1 MNSNDYIQL
10 LHKVL
15 LQKATEEE
23 TACLEAW
30 GNEKEEHQRLI
41 EAYKNTWSLSK
52 NYGESVSVDTTKAW
66 QKLEQRLRTNES
78 AVVKKSKQSI
88 AVWLAAASL
97 IFVTVIAWLYSM
109 PTNTPEWLEYQ
120 ASNQQ
125 VLIANLPDGSVVSL
139 AKGSVLKYTQQ
150 VGKRLVK
157 LEGTA
162 FFEVSKNPS
171 QVFEVEANNSII
183 SVLGTSFEVLGQD
196 DKDAVEVHVTE
207 GKVAIKQSVSA
218 ASVQLEG
225 GQSAR
230 YNPQRQQFETFDLPN
245 NILAWKTQKLVFENS
260 RLDVVIRDLNAF
272 FEVEIGFENASIKAC
287 HFTGKFKDSSL
298 EEILEVLCFSSNL
311 KMEQLNNTYQLIG
324 QGCPLSN

>member
-23 TACLEAW
+23 SSRLEAW

-41 EAYKNTWSLSK
+41 EAYKTTWNLSK
-52 NYGESVSVDTTKAW
+52 NYGETVSVDTTKAW
-66 QKLEQRLRTNES
+66 HKLEQRLRTKES
-78 AVVKKSKQSI
+78 VVVKKSNRSI

-97 IFVTVIAWLYSM
+97 IFVSVIAWLYSM
-109 PTNTPEWLEYQ
+109 PNTREWLEYQ
-120 ASNQQ
+120 ANNQQ

-162 FFEVSKNPS
+162 FFEVSKNPR
-171 QVFEVEANNSII
+171 QVFEVVANNSII

-272 FEVEIGFENASIKAC
+272 FEVEIGFENPSIKAC

-311 KMEQLNNTYQLIG
+311 KLEQLNNTYQLIG
-324 QGCPLSN
+324 QGCIPSNK

>member
-23 TACLEAW
+23 TSRLEAW

-41 EAYKNTWSLSK
+41 EAYKTTWNLSK
-52 NYGESVSVDTTKAW
+52 NYGETVSVDTTKAW
-66 QKLEQRLRTNES
+66 HKLEQRLRIKES
-78 AVVKKSKQSI
+78 VVVKKSNQSI

-109 PTNTPEWLEYQ
+109 PNTREWLEYQ
-120 ASNQQ
+120 ASNQE

-162 FFEVSKNPS
+162 FFEVSKNPR
-171 QVFEVEANNSII
+171 QVFEVVANNSII

-245 NILAWKTQKLVFENS
+245 NILAWKTHKLVFENS

-272 FEVEIGFENASIKAC
+272 FDVEIGFENPSIKAC

-311 KMEQLNNTYQLIG
+311 KLEQLNNTYQLIG
-324 QGCPLSN
+324 QGCIPSNK